1 MWNVQWQFIASAS
14 RCLFI
19 GKQRAEQRDGW
30 ICSNCRVIAYFRA
43 PGWFFF
49 LLLLIRHYKTKRE
62 AVILLWGMLLNTGI
76 CTAVG
81 GHQLSTQRISS
92 PLSSWAPNTA
102 HYSLETESLVRAPP
116 PPAPQSKVSF
126 ELGWFFLIFVITWPK
141 KRKKKYNLVLLC
153 VIWLVC
159 CDWAS

>member
-102 HYSLETESLVRAPP
+102 HYSLETESLVRAHPP
-116 PPAPQSKVSF
+116 PSRAPPIQSFIWIGLVLF
-126 ELGWFFLIFVITWPK
+126 NLCHYMT
-141 KRKKKYNLVLLC
+141 KKKEKKSTILYYC
-153 VIWLVC
+153 V
-159 CDWAS
+159 